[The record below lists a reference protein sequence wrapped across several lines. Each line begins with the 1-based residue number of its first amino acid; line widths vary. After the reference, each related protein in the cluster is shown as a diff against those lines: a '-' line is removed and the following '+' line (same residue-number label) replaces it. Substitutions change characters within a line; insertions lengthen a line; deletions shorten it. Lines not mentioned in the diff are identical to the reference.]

1 MSDQAKANKRTT
13 RGSSNR
19 DHHQRNTRVNQYRSL
34 VTPIA
39 VHYGR
44 RCPEPIDDLVQ
55 VGLLGLLRAA
65 ELFDA
70 TTLTPFAA
78 FARPHIRGAI
88 LHYLRDSALAVRLPR
103 RQMELQDKLRQVRAE
118 WGSSKG
124 CNASSEDLRKAL
136 ELTDAQ
142 WQDLQ
147 RGLAM
152 GRPLGLEGTAAD
164 AWAERAIEPSSSAAD
179 LMAQEQLEE
188 QQRELKR
195 QLSRLEPEVRRVI
208 HQVVI
213 AGWTYRRTAALLK
226 VSPMTVQRRLKRG
239 LAELRQGF
247 SQSGLRHPV
256 ASATP
261 AC

>member
-13 RGSSNR
+13 IGCSN
-19 DHHQRNTRVNQYRSL
+19 HVFHQRNTRVNQYRSL

-44 RCPEPIDDLVQ
+44 RCPETIDDLVQ

-70 TTLTPFAA
+70 TTLTPFEA
-78 FARPHIRGAI
+78 FAKPHIRGAI

-118 WGSSKG
+118 WASSKG
-124 CNASSEDLRKAL
+124 CNGSSEDLRQAL
-136 ELTDAQ
+136 ELTHAQ

-152 GRPLGLEGTAAD
+152 GRPLGLEGTVEECWAAH
-164 AWAERAIEPSSSAAD
+164 ALQPESRSAD
-179 LMAQEQLEE
+179 QMAQEQLQE
-188 QQRELKR
+188 QQRVLKC
-195 QLSRLEPEVRRVI
+195 QLSRLDPDIRRVI

-213 AGWTYRRTAALLK
+213 AGWSYRRTAALLK

-247 SQSGLRHPV
+247 SHSGLQHPV